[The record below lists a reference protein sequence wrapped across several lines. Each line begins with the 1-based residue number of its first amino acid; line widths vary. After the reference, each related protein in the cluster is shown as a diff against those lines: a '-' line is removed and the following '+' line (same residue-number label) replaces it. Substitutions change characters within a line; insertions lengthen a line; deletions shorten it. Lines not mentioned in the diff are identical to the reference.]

1 MRLVFI
7 SLGLS
12 DGREEEKKDQR
23 SQKYHIG
30 WQTLV
35 LFVLP
40 LTICI
45 TVSDA
50 SYFHPV
56 QVKGQTSHEVL
67 PLHLSTDTMFA
78 YDPQMTVSENSNIFI
93 VWTGA
98 PTMGSADTNIY
109 FSRSIDHG
117 KTFTPP
123 VILSTFGNP
132 ETGPILSPGIQQEAR
147 IATSG
152 SNVYIIWSDYSAGP
166 AQIVFVKSV
175 DNGTTFTPPVP
186 LGTVFAAAGE
196 TRLSAS
202 INNVYVAWIGSA
214 DDVHAGS
221 ILSRSSNDFGA
232 SFGKT
237 TSVSGPGVASMP
249 ELAAATGKDSVY
261 ITWFN
266 TTIRE
271 DGTVLNNDIL
281 FSKSS
286 DAGHNFSKPKNL
298 SQTPNQFSVR
308 PQLYVV
314 TASENHS
321 NGTNNK
327 GSSSLI
333 SAPLSTSLGLSDN
346 SSENTISSNLSE
358 TLEETVAGNYM
369 DTENE
374 DRVYLAWLE
383 SGAGGNVDIGNI
395 FFSMSLD
402 GGTTFTAPM
411 KLSNNTQSPIQP
423 DTDPRIVASTDGK
436 NVFVV
441 WSHAESAGTEEE
453 VVNAA
458 GVEDPVTH
466 STNIVAPHNETFN
479 TITNSYLQNSEI
491 YNDDGEQSLSRFQKV
506 GIIINDADKVI
517 DDMEISTQTS
527 SGVGSDSNRNLS
539 SEIFMAASNDG
550 GRNFGKAFVISDSVD
565 FSVDPSVMILPDSM
579 SDVLTMWTDNSTS
592 NLGIFNIFLKTYM
605 ANNFMSQNTNVGQ
618 TNQLRT
624 PGSVILPQMAAIQAD
639 DTDTTLGSQNERI
652 ANRYSII
659 ITWTEYESGS
669 YGIFLSRV
677 NL

>member
-1 MRLVFI
+1 MLMRLVSI
-7 SLGLS
+7 SQRLS
-12 DGREEEKKDQR
+12 KGKEEEKKDQR

-45 TVSDA
+45 SVSDA

-117 KTFTPP
+117 KTFIPP

-132 ETGPILSPGIQQEAR
+132 MTGPILSPGIQQEAR

-202 INNVYVAWIGSA
+202 MNNVYVAWIGSA

-249 ELAAATGKDSVY
+249 ELAAAIGKDSVY

-298 SQTPNQFSVR
+298 SQTPNQFSVG

-314 TASENHS
+314 TASENHP
-321 NGTNNK
+321 NGTINK
-327 GSSSLI
+327 RSSSLI
-333 SAPLSTSLGLSDN
+333 SGPLSTTSLGLSDN
-346 SSENTISSNLSE
+346 SSENIKSSNLSE
-358 TLEETVAGNYM
+358 TSEESAAGNYM
-369 DTENE
+369 NTENE

-411 KLSNNTQSPIQP
+411 KLSNNTQSSIRP

-453 VVNAA
+453 VVKAA

-466 STNIVAPHNETFN
+466 STNIVAPHNEFYGN
-479 TITNSYLQNSEI
+479 TISNSYLQNSEI
-491 YNDDGEQSLSRFQKV
+491 YNDHGEQSLSRFQKI
-506 GIIINDADKVI
+506 GDADKVI

-527 SGVGSDSNRNLS
+527 SGSSNRNLS

-605 ANNFMSQNTNVGQ
+605 ANNFMSENVNVGQ

-624 PGSVILPQMAAIQAD
+624 PGSVIRPQMAAIQAD
-639 DTDTTLGSQNERI
+639 DTDTILGSQNERKV
-652 ANRYSII
+652 NRYNII